1 MNDMKKLLFP
11 VLGLLIAACT
21 ADDSS
26 FGDGHYA
33 GDAETPVESRYL
45 SVNIIS
51 AGTDTRAGSETEP
64 EGNSGPRYE
73 DGKGAENDVRQVR
86 FYFFTESGDAA
97 KVKFLTSADNG
108 EGTYLSYYDWYLTS
122 EESEGTKDSGDNIE
136 KRLHA
141 RIVIETGKNDKVPF
155 SIAAVLNPSDPYKNE
170 AGSQNLSLE
179 EFDAIV
185 RKCPVENL
193 SQAAVANGKFEMSN
207 SVYVDQE
214 GVVTKVLP
222 VAGHIYESEAGAL
235 SDPVDIHVERVM
247 ARLDLSVSLQALD
260 GHPGVYDTG
269 VPFSK
274 IDDYGAGDKPE
285 SADADGNICVK
296 FLGWNITA
304 APERSR
310 LMKRINGEWKDRL
323 FGRSDEPWNNYLR
336 FRSHWAVN
344 PDDARYVYGNFGQD
358 LEGTKYDPADPC
370 AANANTF
377 FGTAAN
383 KATVYLQENAAKDD
397 EGMQEPYD
405 HTKVIIAAQLVQ
417 SDGETP
423 LTLAEWGFNY
433 YTLDGIKAIFA
444 DNLDLYRRT
453 GEEGSYQYTKI
464 KPEDIE
470 FVTAGACYPSLIE
483 PAGNGGAPENVS
495 GDHKGRCYVY
505 PRLKK
510 NDGSVWTQGE
520 GDDAL
525 LLGLY
530 KEADEIVRRMGR
542 VKIWNNGYTYYYFDI
557 AHLGGEGFPGEFG
570 VVRNH
575 VYDATITTLTGLGTP
590 VYDPEETIYPEKPD
604 HDDSMIAARINIL
617 RWRLV
622 KKTIQVSW

>member
-1 MNDMKKLLFP
+1 MKKLFLFP

-21 ADDSS
+21 ANDSS
-26 FGDGHYA
+26 FGDEH
-33 GDAETPVESRYL
+33 AETPVESRYL

-51 AGTDTRAGSETEP
+51 AGADTRAGSETEQ
-64 EGNSGPRYE
+64 EGNSGPGYE
-73 DGKGAENDVRQVR
+73 DGKGAENAVRQVR

-97 KVKFLTSADNG
+97 EVKFLPSTDTG
-108 EGTYLSYYDWYLTS
+108 EGTYLSYFDWYLTP
-122 EESEGTKDSGDNIE
+122 EESEGTADSGNNIE

-141 RIVIETGKNDKVPF
+141 KIVIEAGQKDKMPF
-155 SIAAVLNPSDPYKNE
+155 SIAAVLNPSDRYENE
-170 AGSQNLSLE
+170 AGSQNLSFD

-185 RKCPVENL
+185 RKCPVNDL
-193 SQAAVANGKFEMSN
+193 SQAADANGKFEMSN

-222 VAGHIYESEAGAL
+222 VAGHIYETEVGAL
-235 SDPVDIHVERVM
+235 ADPIDIHVERVM
-247 ARLDLSVSLQALD
+247 ARLDLSVSMQALD

-269 VPFSK
+269 ISFSK
-274 IDDYGAGDKPE
+274 NDGYDAGDKPE
-285 SADADGNICVK
+285 SAGTDEKICVK

-310 LMKRINGEWKDRL
+310 LMKRVNREWDDRL
-323 FGRSDEPWNNYLR
+323 FGRIDEPWNNYLR

-344 PDDARYVYGNFGQD
+344 PDDAGFVYGNFGQD
-358 LEGTKYDPADPC
+358 LDGRKYDPADPC
-370 AANANTF
+370 AANANTY
-377 FGTAAN
+377 FGTAGN
-383 KATVYLQENAAKDD
+383 KATVYLQENAAADD
-397 EGMQEPYD
+397 KGMQEPYD
-405 HTKVIIAAQLVQ
+405 HTKVIIAAQLVL

-423 LTLAEWGFNY
+423 LTLAEWGLNY

-453 GEEGSYQYTKI
+453 GEEGSYQFAKI
-464 KPEDIE
+464 KPEDID
-470 FVTAGACYPSLIE
+470 FVTAGACYPPLLA

-495 GDHKGRCYVY
+495 EDHKGRCYVY
-505 PRLKK
+505 PRLKVK
-510 NDGSVWTQGE
+510 DSSTWTQGE

-525 LLGLY
+525 LLGSY
-530 KEADEIVRRMGR
+530 EEADEIVRRMGR

-557 AHLGGEGFPGEFG
+557 AHLGGEGFPGEYG

-575 VYDATITTLTGLGTP
+575 VYDAEITALSGLGTP
-590 VYDPEETIYPEKPD
+590 VYDPHETIYPEKPD

-622 KKTIQVSW
+622 KKTFQVSW